1 MSRHRRGDILPAGKR
16 VTLLGGS
23 FGSND
28 GVAEDY
34 GLGLDH
40 LRANLENGLVGIDG
54 ERAADGHIV
63 GGHRRGETLPAREGV
78 TLLDRS
84 GLGRDGR
91 AERHINSFVGL
102 PVDTIRELIG
112 VGLEDSGEVDV
123 AVHSESARVVG
134 IAVRPLREVIAL
146 GRSGLEGQ
154 LRALGAA
161 SAPEVDGAAGTG
173 AEIHVEITLN
183 LNDKGVGGI
192 AYATVR
198 FKLKR
203 DAVDRADAL
212 SLPVIVFESHGLA
225 RLAVA
230 ACAQVETFAAVGE
243 REHFGHTTA
252 LVTAERS
259 HIIA

>member
-1 MSRHRRGDILPAGKR
+1 MS
-16 VTLLGGS
+16 
-23 FGSND
+23 
-28 GVAEDY
+28 
-34 GLGLDH
+34 
-40 LRANLENGLVGIDG
+40 
-54 ERAADGHIV
+54 GHC
-63 GGHRRGETLPAREGV
+63 RGETLPAGEGV
-78 TLLDRS
+78 TLLDRG
-84 GLGRDGR
+84 GLGRNCR
-91 AERHINSFVGL
+91 AVRHIDIFVGL
-102 PVDTIRELIG
+102 SVDTIRELIG

-154 LRALGAA
+154 LRALGVA
-161 SAPEVDGAAGTG
+161 SALEVDGAAGAG
-173 AEIHVEITLN
+173 AEINVEITLN
-183 LNDKGVGGI
+183 LNDKGVRGI
-192 AYATVR
+192 ADAAVR

-230 ACAQVETFAAVGE
+230 ACTQVETFAAVGE
-243 REHFGHTTA
+243 REHFGHTAA

-259 HIIA
+259 HFIA